1 MIIDIRAINE
11 SESLFISGTINEDIW
26 ELQDSDLVQPAG
38 QLKYSGDASIISG
51 ELLVTGDFSA
61 KFTFQCTHCLVLFEK
76 TISLSNHSL
85 LAPIEGK
92 STIDLTNALREDIL
106 LALPDFTKC
115 DQGDDENRTC
125 PASGDYIESLNARN
139 NGEDTTNSPPSKQW
153 EALDNF
159 NID

>member
-1 MIIDIRAINE
+1 M
-11 SESLFISGTINEDIW
+11 
-26 ELQDSDLVQPAG
+26 
-38 QLKYSGDASIISG
+38 
-51 ELLVTGDFSA
+51 VTGDFSA

-76 TISLSNHSL
+76 TIFLNNHSL
-85 LAPIEGK
+85 LTPIEGK